1 MPLEIELLIAA
12 WDNAKKNL
20 FVEED
25 MEIDA
30 ETGEIID
37 ASEMSDERADLVAD
51 MDDMMADL
59 AAHYREYAAEEA
71 AVGF

>member
-59 AAHYREYAAEEA
+59 AAHYREHAAEEA

>member
-20 FVEED
+20 FVAED

-30 ETGEIID
+30 ETGEITD
-37 ASEMSDERADLVAD
+37 VSEVSDERADLVVEI
-51 MDDMMADL
+51 DDLMTDL
-59 AAHYREYAAEEA
+59 VAHYREYAVEETA
-71 AVGF
+71 GGF

>member
-20 FVEED
+20 FVTED
-25 MEIDA
+25 MQIDA

-51 MDDMMADL
+51 MDDLMADL
-59 AAHYREYAAEEA
+59 AAHYREHAAEET

>member
-20 FVEED
+20 FVAED

-59 AAHYREYAAEEA
+59 AAHYREYASEEA